1 MDSHIKRNYRKKL
14 CSRGFIHFNGIKTPI
29 ILRNISLSGVL
40 VDINTYDG
48 AHSEMLLKNL
58 TEHCEVD
65 INLPEMKMS
74 AEAELVRVE
83 NHNSHLLLGLKF
95 INAVQNPNR
104 PEYERTSSRKKLI
117 VPGELVV
124 NDQSVAFETE
134 NISTGGMMLFI
145 KDDLNI
151 EVNTVAPFSV
161 GALNLSGELKIVWLK
176 AKPPLGIALGVEFLD
191 LESKRIKHYP
201 TSTLQ

>member
-1 MDSHIKRNYRKKL
+1 MDSQIKRNYRKKL

-29 ILRNISLSGVL
+29 ILRNISLTGVL

-65 INLPEMKMS
+65 IKLPEMNMS
-74 AEAELVRVE
+74 AEAELMRVE

-95 INAVQNPNR
+95 INAVQNPNK
-104 PEYERTSSRKKLI
+104 PDYERKAFRKKLT

-124 NDQSVAFETE
+124 NDQSVAFETV

-145 KDDLNI
+145 KDDISI
-151 EVNTVAPFSV
+151 EANSVVAFNV
-161 GALNLSGELKIVWLK
+161 DALNLSGELKIVWLK
-176 AKPPLGIALGVEFLD
+176 PKPPLGIAIGVEFLD

>member
-29 ILRNISLSGVL
+29 ILRNISLSGAL
-40 VDINTYDG
+40 VDINTYD
-48 AHSEMLLKNL
+48 AAYSEMLLQNL

-65 INLPEMKMS
+65 IKLPEINMS

-95 INAVQNPNR
+95 INAVQNPNE
-104 PEYERTSSRKKLI
+104 PQHERKSFRKKLTA
-117 VPGELVV
+117 PGELVV
-124 NDQSVAFETE
+124 NDQSIPFETV

-151 EVNTVAPFSV
+151 EVNTVAPFNVS
-161 GALNLSGELKIVWLK
+161 ALNLSGELKIVWLK
-176 AKPPLGIALGVEFLD
+176 PKPPLGIAIGVEFLD

>member
-1 MDSHIKRNYRKKL
+1 MNSHIKRNYRKKL

-48 AHSEMLLKNL
+48 EHSEMLLKNL
-58 TEHCEVD
+58 TEHCKVD
-65 INLPEMKMS
+65 INLPEIKMS

-95 INAVQNPNR
+95 INALQNPNK
-104 PEYERTSSRKKLI
+104 PEYERKSFRKKLI

-124 NDQSVAFETE
+124 NDQSVAFETV

-145 KDDLNI
+145 KDDITI
-151 EVNTVAPFSV
+151 EVDTVAAFDV
-161 GALNLSGELKIVWLK
+161 NALNLSGELKIVWLK
-176 AKPPLGIALGVEFLD
+176 AKPPLGIAIGVEFLD
-191 LESKRIKHYP
+191 LESKPMKHHSS
-201 TSTLQ
+201 STLQ